1 MFYVYVLLNYFYG
14 TFERNNMI
22 QKEIITELI
31 EEMYRFDAEFQGER
45 SFTLAD
51 FAGYLNSK
59 MVEENS
65 SKRKIGGDE
74 QNLELENY
82 NNHTTDITILLV
94 LMNRYAKSYVKKALA
109 GKIVQTGDEF
119 SFLITLLTF
128 ESLTKTELINKQ
140 VIEKTSGTE
149 NIKRLLN
156 QELISEFADPND
168 KRSVR
173 VAITPKG
180 RNEIFSILPE
190 MAVVSSIV
198 KGNLT
203 DNEVS
208 TLSYLLKKLDFYHND
223 IFQNKR
229 NLSLNELIE
238 K

>member
-31 EEMYRFDAEFQGER
+31 EEMYRFDSEFQGER

-140 VIEKTSGTE
+140 VIADNHYSQH
-149 NIKRLLN
+149 LL
-156 QELISEFADPND
+156 QYMSISSHFFYYGQ
-168 KRSVR
+168 
-173 VAITPKG
+173 IT
-180 RNEIFSILPE
+180 
-190 MAVVSSIV
+190 
-198 KGNLT
+198 
-203 DNEVS
+203 
-208 TLSYLLKKLDFYHND
+208 TLLLK
-223 IFQNKR
+223 II
-229 NLSLNELIE
+229 S
-238 K
+238 

>member
-1 MFYVYVLLNYFYG
+1 MVK
-14 TFERNNMI
+14 
-22 QKEIITELI
+22 KEIIIELI
-31 EEMYRFDAEFQGER
+31 EEMYNFDAEFQGER
-45 SFTLAD
+45 SFTMAD

-74 QNLELENY
+74 QSQVLENY
-82 NNHTTDITILLV
+82 NNQTTDITVLLV
-94 LMNRYAKSYVKKALA
+94 LMYRYAKNYVKKALA
-109 GKIVQTGDEF
+109 GKIIQTADEF

-140 VIEKTSGTE
+140 IIEKTSGTE
-149 NIKRLLN
+149 IIKRLLN
-156 QELISEFADPND
+156 QELISEFADPDD

-180 RNEIFSILPE
+180 KNEIFSILPE
-190 MAVVSSIV
+190 MGVVSHIV
-198 KGNLT
+198 TGNLT
-203 DNEVS
+203 DNEIS
-208 TLSYLLKKLDFYHND
+208 TLSYILKKLDYYHND

-229 NLSLNELIE
+229 NFSLEELVE

>member
-149 NIKRLLN
+149 IIKRLLN

-190 MAVVSSIV
+190 MSVVSSIV

>member
-1 MFYVYVLLNYFYG
+1 
-14 TFERNNMI
+14 MI

-149 NIKRLLN
+149 IIKRLLN